1 VIVSLRPVRKIG
13 DPVLRRPAATYA
25 AESLAS
31 ADFVRLIDDLVETM
45 HVEGGIGI
53 AAPQIGEPVRVAVI
67 AIDRA
72 SARYPNMADFPLTV
86 FVNPRITVLDPTE
99 QGFWEGCLS
108 VPNLRGYVLRPRGV
122 RVDFLD
128 GRGCAQSLEADGFLA
143 TVLQH
148 ELDHLDGVLF
158 VDRIRDTTKLAT
170 VENYVRYWASTSTE
184 PTEI

>member
-1 VIVSLRPVRKIG
+1 M
-13 DPVLRRPAATYA
+13 LRRPAVTYP
-25 AESLAS
+25 AESLPS
-31 ADFVRLIDDLVETM
+31 TDFARLIDDMVETM
-45 HVEGGIGI
+45 HAEGGIGI
-53 AAPQIGEPVRVAVI
+53 AAPQIGDPVRVAVI
-67 AIDRA
+67 AIAKA
-72 SARYPNMADFPLTV
+72 STRYPDMADFPLTV

-128 GRGCAQSLEADGFLA
+128 ERGCAQSLEAEGFLA

-158 VDRIRDTTKLAT
+158 VDRIRDSTKLTT
-170 VENYVRYWASTSTE
+170 VENYVRYWAPTATE
-184 PTEI
+184 SREI

>member
-1 VIVSLRPVRKIG
+1 MTVRPVRKIG
-13 DPVLRRPAATYA
+13 DPVLRDLAATCA
-25 AESLAS
+25 TADLSSE
-31 ADFVRLIDDLVETM
+31 DFVRLITDMVETM
-45 HVEGGIGI
+45 HAEGGIGI
-53 AAPQIGEPVRVAVI
+53 AAPQIGESVRVAVI

-72 SARYPNMADFPLTV
+72 SVRYPDMADFPLTL
-86 FVNPRITVLDPTE
+86 FVNPRITVIDPTE

-128 GRGCAQSLEADGFLA
+128 GHGDAQSLQAEGFLA

-158 VDRIRDTTKLAT
+158 VDRVRDTTKLTT
-170 VENYVRYWASTSTE
+170 VENYVRYWAPTATE
-184 PTEI
+184 PDEI

>member
-1 VIVSLRPVRKIG
+1 MAARDLRKIG
-13 DPVLRRPAATYA
+13 DPVLRESAAAMDPEALSTP
-25 AESLAS
+25 
-31 ADFVRLIDDLVETM
+31 DFARLVDDMVETM
-45 HVEGGIGI
+45 HAEGGIGI
-53 AAPQIGEPVRVAVI
+53 AAPQIGESVRVAVI
-67 AIDRA
+67 AIDPA
-72 SARYPNMADFPLTV
+72 SSRYPGMVGFPLTL
-86 FVNPRITVLDPTE
+86 FVNPRITVIDPTE

-128 GRGCAQSLEADGFLA
+128 GDGHPRSIHAEGFLA

-158 VDRIRDTTKLAT
+158 VDRIRDTTRLAT
-170 VENYVRYWASTSTE
+170 IENYARYWASTASA